1 MLGVVCG
8 GVEKRAIRGYSKIGI
23 CGIALHLM
31 NRSLVVFTSFQTLH
45 GHGTV
50 SLLTQ
55 DSGCEISRAFEGAKL

>member
-8 GVEKRAIRGYSKIGI
+8 DIEKRAIRGYSKIGI
-23 CGIALHLM
+23 CGSALQPVKAARWFSH
-31 NRSLVVFTSFQTLH
+31 RSRPYTAN
-45 GHGTV
+45 GTV

>member
-8 GVEKRAIRGYSKIGI
+8 DIEKRAIGGYSKIGI

-31 NRSLVVFTSFQTLH
+31 NRSQVVFTSFQTLH

-55 DSGCEISRAFEGAKL
+55 DSECEISGTFEGAKL